1 MGILLCVLYK
11 SLIFKKT
18 KNKKRLKS
26 LLTCYPVVLLPEI
39 VIVCYFSLMFFVR
52 HCISAH
58 VPLF

>member
-11 SLIFKKT
+11 SLIFKKQKT
-18 KNKKRLKS
+18 KKRLKS

-39 VIVCYFSLMFFVR
+39 VIVCYFSMMFFVR

-58 VPLF
+58 VSLF

>member
-11 SLIFKKT
+11 ALIFKKN

-26 LLTCYPVVLLPEI
+26 LLTCYPVVLLPGI
-39 VIVCYFSLMFFVR
+39 VIVCYFSMMFFVR

-58 VPLF
+58 LSLF

>member
-11 SLIFKKT
+11 SLIF
-18 KNKKRLKS
+18 KKRLKS

-58 VPLF
+58 VSLF